1 MDEEFDK
8 PRIGAARNAARQLLR
23 QAKATKYPIKLVEIA
38 KHVPDLNIT
47 GVELEDEISGMQ
59 ATYKGI
65 SFIRYNKDHSVKRNR
80 FTVAHELAHAVLGH
94 TVMCNRTSFGSKEPS
109 EIEAN
114 QFAAELL
121 MPLAM
126 LKKALDTISTVD
138 GLARAFWV
146 SKDAMGWRVRETAQ
160 YKRLTSWS

>member
-8 PRIGAARNAARQLLR
+8 PRIGAARNAARQLLK
-23 QAKATKYPIKLVEIA
+23 QAKATDYPIKLVEIA

-65 SFIRYNKDHSVKRNR
+65 SFIRYNKRHSTKRNR
-80 FTVAHELAHAVLGH
+80 FTVSHELAHAVLGH
-94 TVMCNRTSFGSKEPS
+94 KAMCSRTSFGSKEPS
-109 EIEAN
+109 EIEAD
-114 QFAAELL
+114 QFAAELI

-126 LKKALDTISTVD
+126 LKKALDTNSTVD

-146 SKDAMGWRVRETAQ
+146 SKDAMGWRVRKTGQ